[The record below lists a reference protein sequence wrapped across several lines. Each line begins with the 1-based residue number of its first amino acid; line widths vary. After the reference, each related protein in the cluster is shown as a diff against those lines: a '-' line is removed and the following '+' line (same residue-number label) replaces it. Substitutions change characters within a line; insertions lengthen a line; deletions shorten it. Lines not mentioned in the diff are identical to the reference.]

1 MSTLNSDADPIFESH
16 RRLTAAYLKGDVEA
30 ILSLYSDNAVFMA
43 PNEPSVFG
51 KAELQEWHE
60 EYFGSFRIVTVEQTE
75 RDVTMLDG
83 WAIERWAY
91 LVALQSLSGEDRIR
105 DDGRFLHV
113 WRLEEDGV
121 WRIAQTM
128 FNSIRPIGSGTSRFL
143 VRLKTKT
150 GST

>member
-1 MSTLNSDADPIFESH
+1 MSTENTAADPIAESH
-16 RRLTAAYLKGDVEA
+16 RRLLAAYLKGDVA
-30 ILSLYSDNAVFMA
+30 TILSLYGDNAVFMA

-51 KAELQEWHE
+51 KQELQEWHE
-60 EYFGSFRIVTVEQTE
+60 EYFGAFRIVTADQTE
-75 RDVTMLDG
+75 RDVTLLDG

-91 LVALQSLSGEDRIR
+91 LVAIHSLSGEDRIR

-143 VRLKTKT
+143 VRLKKKA